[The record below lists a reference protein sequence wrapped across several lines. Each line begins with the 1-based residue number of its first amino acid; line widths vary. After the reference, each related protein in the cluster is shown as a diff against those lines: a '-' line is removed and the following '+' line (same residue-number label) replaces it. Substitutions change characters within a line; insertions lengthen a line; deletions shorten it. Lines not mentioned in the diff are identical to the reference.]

1 MEYVIISNDDVKDDS
16 LTAKNAFKKAVASNN
31 NFKFAKRYYI
41 VDCLHDADLTQVKQ
55 VALSFI
61 NKPQTINE
69 NFKIRNNTLGCIVLK
84 SFKKEHPDDY
94 MFFKLK
100 EKTHV

>member
-1 MEYVIISNDDVKDDS
+1 MEYVIISNDDAKEDS
-16 LTAKNAFKKAVASNN
+16 LTAKNAFKKAIAINN
-31 NFKFAKRYYI
+31 NFKSAKRYYI
-41 VDCLHDADLTQVKQ
+41 VDCLHDADLAQVKE

-61 NKPQTINE
+61 NKPKTVNE

-84 SFKKEHPDDY
+84 NFNKEYPDDY